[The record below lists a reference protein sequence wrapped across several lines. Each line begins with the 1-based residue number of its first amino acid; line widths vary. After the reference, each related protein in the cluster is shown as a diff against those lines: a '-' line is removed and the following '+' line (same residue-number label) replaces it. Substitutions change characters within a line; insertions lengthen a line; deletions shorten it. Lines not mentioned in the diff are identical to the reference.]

1 MSLLKEVIIVL
12 PLQMRDSKQLHALL
26 EQSRK
31 WWNRDTAHTTERGL
45 SVIFQAGDH
54 MYTLTTARYNYHSG
68 RGDSSCLPKNAES
81 TVYIDHDLGL

>member
-31 WWNRDTAHTTERGL
+31 WWDRDTAHTTERGL

-54 MYTLTTARYNYHSG
+54 TQVVIIIQA
-68 RGDSSCLPKNAES
+68 KV
-81 TVYIDHDLGL
+81 TVPAFPRMQSQLCT

>member
-31 WWNRDTAHTTERGL
+31 WWNMPTLQRGL

-54 MYTLTTARYNYHSG
+54 TLTTARYNYHSG